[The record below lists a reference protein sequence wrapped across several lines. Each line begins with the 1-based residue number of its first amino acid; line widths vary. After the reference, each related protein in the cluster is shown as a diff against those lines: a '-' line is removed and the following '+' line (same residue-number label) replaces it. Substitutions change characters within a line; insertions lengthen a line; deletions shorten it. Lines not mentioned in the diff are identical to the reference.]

1 MFKKQKKMK
10 GGRRARVL
18 FLVLAT
24 YVFLQLAWWVNLLIS
39 SAAALFETRTAF
51 NPSTDVLESALHDW
65 EKTVLMVT
73 AEGVFFSLLF
83 MFGLSWIWRVMRA
96 DNYILARERNFVMA
110 VTHELKTPIASTR
123 LAIDTLKR
131 LDLEGADRDEMLDVA
146 RSGTLRLER
155 RVEDILQATRLN
167 LPDALVRSP
176 FDITE
181 FVEDT
186 VSTFMHL
193 QPKASISVTLIG
205 DSGLLLQGDEEMWR
219 LCLINLLENAI
230 KYSPKHSPVEV
241 ILDTSALKPSLS
253 IIDHGPG
260 IPPEEQK
267 KVFEA
272 FYRLP
277 RNKDVEGTGLGL
289 HLVYRIVKMHGA
301 EIQLTSTAG
310 GGATFVIDWPVN

>member
-1 MFKKQKKMK
+1 MK

-39 SAAALFETRTAF
+39 SAAILFETRTAF
-51 NPSTDVLESALHDW
+51 NPSPDVLESALQDW
-65 EKTVLMVT
+65 EKTVLMVA

-193 QPKASISVTLIG
+193 QPEASISVTLIG

-230 KYSPKHSPVEV
+230 KYSPKNSPVEV
-241 ILDTSALKPSLS
+241 ILDTTSSKPSLS

-260 IPPEEQK
+260 IPTEERK

-301 EIQLTSTAG
+301 EIQVTSTAG

>member
-1 MFKKQKKMK
+1 MK
-10 GGRRARVL
+10 RGRSARAL
-18 FLVLAT
+18 FLVLAS

-39 SAAALFETRTAF
+39 SAAILYETRTEF
-51 NPSTDVLESALHDW
+51 NTAPDILDAALQDW
-65 EKTVLMVT
+65 EKTVLMV
-73 AEGVFFSLLF
+73 AGEGVIFALLF

-96 DNYILARERNFVMA
+96 DNYILARERNFVLA
-110 VTHELKTPIASTR
+110 VTHELKTPIASIR

-131 LDLEGADRDEMLDVA
+131 LDLEGDDKDEMLNVA

-176 FDITE
+176 FNISE

-186 VSTFMHL
+186 VSTFIHL
-193 QPKASISVTLIG
+193 NPKASINVNLIG
-205 DSGLLLQGDEEMWR
+205 DLGLLIQGDEEMWR

-230 KYSPKHSPVEV
+230 KYSPENASVEV
-241 ILDTSALKPSLS
+241 TLDTSTRKPTLS

-260 IPPEEQK
+260 IALEERN

-277 RNKDVEGTGLGL
+277 RDMDVEGTGLGL

-301 EIQLTSTAG
+301 NIYITSTIG
-310 GGATFVIDWPVN
+310 GGATFVIDFPINRN

>member
-1 MFKKQKKMK
+1 MK
-10 GGRRARVL
+10 GGRRARAL
-18 FLVLAT
+18 FLVLAS

-39 SAAALFETRTAF
+39 SAAKLFEARTAF
-51 NPSTDVLESALHDW
+51 NPSPDILDAALQNW
-65 EKTVLMVT
+65 EKTVLMVA
-73 AEGVFFSLLF
+73 AEGVIFSLLF

-96 DNYILARERNFVMA
+96 DNYILARERNFLLA
-110 VTHELKTPIASTR
+110 VTHELKTPIASIR

-131 LDLEGADRDEMLDVA
+131 LDLDGADKDEMLDVA

-186 VSTFMHL
+186 ASTFLHL
-193 QPKASISVTLIG
+193 NPESSVSVKFIG
-205 DSGLLLQGDEEMWR
+205 DSGLLLHGDEEMWR

-230 KYSPKHSPVEV
+230 KYSPTHTSVEV
-241 ILDTSALKPSLS
+241 VLDTTTKKPNLS

-260 IPPEEQK
+260 ISPDERK

-277 RNKDVEGTGLGL
+277 RDKDVEGTGLGL
-289 HLVYRIVKMHGA
+289 HLVFRIVKMHGA
-301 EIQLTSTAG
+301 EIHITSTAG
-310 GGATFVIDWPVN
+310 GGATFVIDWPAN

>member
-1 MFKKQKKMK
+1 MK
-10 GGRRARVL
+10 GGRRARAL
-18 FLVLAT
+18 FLVLAS

-39 SAAALFETRTAF
+39 SAAKLFEARTAF
-51 NPSTDVLESALHDW
+51 NPSPDILADALQNW
-65 EKTVLMVT
+65 EKTVLMVA
-73 AEGVFFSLLF
+73 AEGVIFSLLF

-96 DNYILARERNFVMA
+96 DNYILARERNFLLA
-110 VTHELKTPIASTR
+110 VTHELKTPIASIR

-176 FDITE
+176 FDIIE

-186 VSTFMHL
+186 ASTFLHL
-193 QPKASISVTLIG
+193 NPESSVSVKLIG
-205 DSGLLLQGDEEMWR
+205 ESGLLLHGDEEMWR

-230 KYSPKHSPVEV
+230 KYSPTHTSVEV
-241 ILDTSALKPSLS
+241 VLDTTTKKPNLS

-260 IPPEEQK
+260 ISPDERK

-277 RNKDVEGTGLGL
+277 RDKDVEGTGLGL
-289 HLVYRIVKMHGA
+289 HLVFRIVKMHGA
-301 EIQLTSTAG
+301 EIHITSTAG
-310 GGATFVIDWPVN
+310 GGATFVIDWPAN

>member
-1 MFKKQKKMK
+1 MK
-10 GGRRARVL
+10 GGRRARAL
-18 FLVLAT
+18 FLVLAS

-39 SAAALFETRTAF
+39 SAAKLFEARTAF
-51 NPSTDVLESALHDW
+51 NPSPDILDAALQNW
-65 EKTVLMVT
+65 EKTVLMVA
-73 AEGVFFSLLF
+73 AEGVIFSLLF

-96 DNYILARERNFVMA
+96 DNYILARERNFLLA
-110 VTHELKTPIASTR
+110 VTHELKTPIASSR

-176 FDITE
+176 FDVTE

-186 VSTFMHL
+186 ASTFLHL
-193 QPKASISVTLIG
+193 NPESSVSVKLIG
-205 DSGLLLQGDEEMWR
+205 ESGLLLHGDEEMWR

-230 KYSPKHSPVEV
+230 KYSPTHTSVEV
-241 ILDTSALKPSLS
+241 VLDTTTKKPNLS

-260 IPPEEQK
+260 ISPDERK

-277 RNKDVEGTGLGL
+277 RDKDVEGTGLGL
-289 HLVYRIVKMHGA
+289 HLVFRIVKMHGA
-301 EIQLTSTAG
+301 EIHITSTAG
-310 GGATFVIDWPVN
+310 GGATFVIDWPAN

>member
-1 MFKKQKKMK
+1 MK
-10 GGRRARVL
+10 GGRRARAL
-18 FLVLAT
+18 FLVLAS

-39 SAAALFETRTAF
+39 SAAKLFEARTAF
-51 NPSTDVLESALHDW
+51 NPSPDILADALQNW
-65 EKTVLMVT
+65 EKTVLMVA
-73 AEGVFFSLLF
+73 AEGVIFSLLF

-96 DNYILARERNFVMA
+96 DNYILARERNFLLA
-110 VTHELKTPIASTR
+110 VTHELKTPIASIR

-176 FDITE
+176 FDVTE

-186 VSTFMHL
+186 ASTFLHL
-193 QPKASISVTLIG
+193 NPESSVSVKLIG
-205 DSGLLLQGDEEMWR
+205 ESGLLLHGDEEMWR

-230 KYSPKHSPVEV
+230 KYSPTHTSVEV
-241 ILDTSALKPSLS
+241 VLDTTTKKPNLS

-260 IPPEEQK
+260 ISPDERK

-277 RNKDVEGTGLGL
+277 RDKDVEGTGLGL
-289 HLVYRIVKMHGA
+289 HLVFRIVKMHGA
-301 EIQLTSTAG
+301 EIHITSTAG
-310 GGATFVIDWPVN
+310 GGATFVIDWPAN

>member
-1 MFKKQKKMK
+1 MFNKEFKMK
-10 GGRRARVL
+10 GGRRARAL

-39 SAAALFETRTAF
+39 SAAKLFEARTAF
-51 NPSTDVLESALHDW
+51 NPSPDVLAAALQNW
-65 EKTVLMVT
+65 EKTVLMVA
-73 AEGVFFSLLF
+73 AEGVIFSLLF

-96 DNYILARERNFVMA
+96 DNYILARERNFLLA
-110 VTHELKTPIASTR
+110 VTHELKTPIASIR

-131 LDLEGADRDEMLDVA
+131 LDLDGADRDEMLDVA

-186 VSTFMHL
+186 ASTFLHL
-193 QPKASISVTLIG
+193 NPESSVSVKMIG

-230 KYSPKHSPVEV
+230 KYSPSHTSVEV
-241 ILDTSALKPSLS
+241 VLDTTTKKPRLS

-260 IPPEEQK
+260 ISPDERK

-277 RNKDVEGTGLGL
+277 RDKDFEGTGLGL
-289 HLVYRIVKMHGA
+289 HLVFRIVKMHGA
-301 EIQLTSTAG
+301 EIHITSTAG
-310 GGATFVIDWPVN
+310 GGATFVIDWPAN

>member
-1 MFKKQKKMK
+1 MK
-10 GGRRARVL
+10 GGRRARAL

-39 SAAALFETRTAF
+39 SAATLFETRTAF
-51 NPSTDVLESALHDW
+51 NTSPDVLAAAIEDW
-65 EKTVLMVT
+65 EKTVLMVA
-73 AEGVFFSLLF
+73 AEGVIFALLF
-83 MFGLSWIWRVMRA
+83 MFGLSWIWRGMRA

-131 LDLEGADRDEMLDVA
+131 LDLKGEDRDEMLDVA

-167 LPDALVRSP
+167 LPDALVRNP
-176 FDITE
+176 FDIKE

-186 VSTFMHL
+186 VSTFVHL
-193 QPKASISVTLIG
+193 HPEESIPVTLIG

-241 ILDTSALKPSLS
+241 ILDTTTKKPSLS

-260 IPPEEQK
+260 IALEERT

-272 FYRLP
+272 FHRLH
-277 RNKDVEGTGLGL
+277 RDKDVEGTGLGL
-289 HLVYRIVKMHGA
+289 HLVSRIVKMHGA
-301 EIQLTSTAG
+301 EIHITSTTG
-310 GGATFVIDWPVN
+310 GGATFVIDWPAN

>member
-1 MFKKQKKMK
+1 MK

-241 ILDTSALKPSLS
+241 ILDTSTLKPSLS

>member
-1 MFKKQKKMK
+1 MK
-10 GGRRARVL
+10 GGRRARAL

-39 SAAALFETRTAF
+39 SAAKLFEARTAF
-51 NPSTDVLESALHDW
+51 NPSPDVLAAALQNW
-65 EKTVLMVT
+65 EKTVLMVA
-73 AEGVFFSLLF
+73 AEGVIFSLLF

-96 DNYILARERNFVMA
+96 DNYILARERNFLLA
-110 VTHELKTPIASTR
+110 VTHELKTPIASIR

-131 LDLEGADRDEMLDVA
+131 LDLDGADRDEMLDVA

-186 VSTFMHL
+186 ASTFLHL
-193 QPKASISVTLIG
+193 NPESSVSVKMIG

-230 KYSPKHSPVEV
+230 KYSPSHTSVEV
-241 ILDTSALKPSLS
+241 VLDTTTKKPRLS

-260 IPPEEQK
+260 ISPDERK

-272 FYRLP
+272 FYRFP
-277 RNKDVEGTGLGL
+277 RDKDFEGTGLGL
-289 HLVYRIVKMHGA
+289 HLVFRIVKMHGA
-301 EIQLTSTAG
+301 EIHITSTAG
-310 GGATFVIDWPVN
+310 GGATFVIDWPAN

>member
-1 MFKKQKKMK
+1 MK
-10 GGRRARVL
+10 GGRRARAL

-39 SAAALFETRTAF
+39 SAATLFETRTAF
-51 NPSTDVLESALHDW
+51 NASPDVLAAAIEDW

-73 AEGVFFSLLF
+73 AEGVIFALLF

-131 LDLEGADRDEMLDVA
+131 LDLKGEDRDEMLDVA

-167 LPDALVRSP
+167 LPDALVRNP
-176 FDITE
+176 FDIKE

-186 VSTFMHL
+186 VSTFVHL
-193 QPKASISVTLIG
+193 HPEESIPVTLIG

-241 ILDTSALKPSLS
+241 ILDTTTKKPSLS

-260 IPPEEQK
+260 IALEERT

-272 FYRLP
+272 FHRLH
-277 RNKDVEGTGLGL
+277 RDKDVEGTGLGL
-289 HLVYRIVKMHGA
+289 HLVSRIVKMHGA
-301 EIQLTSTAG
+301 EIHITSTTG
-310 GGATFVIDWPVN
+310 GGATFVIDWPAN

>member
-1 MFKKQKKMK
+1 MK
-10 GGRRARVL
+10 GGRRARAL

-39 SAAALFETRTAF
+39 SAAKLFETRTAF
-51 NPSTDVLESALHDW
+51 NTSPDLLAAALQDW
-65 EKTVLMVT
+65 EKTVLMVA
-73 AEGVFFSLLF
+73 AEGVIFALLF

-110 VTHELKTPIASTR
+110 VTHELKTPIASIR

-131 LDLEGADRDEMLDVA
+131 LDLEGEDRDEMLDVA

-186 VSTFMHL
+186 VSTFIHL
-193 QPKASISVTLIG
+193 HPASSIPVTLIG

-219 LCLINLLENAI
+219 LCLTNLLENAI
-230 KYSPKHSPVEV
+230 KYSPAQTSVEV
-241 ILDTSALKPSLS
+241 ILDTTTKKPSLS

-260 IPPEEQK
+260 ITHDERK

-277 RNKDVEGTGLGL
+277 RDKDVEGTGLGL

-301 EIQLTSTAG
+301 EIHITSTTG
-310 GGATFVIDWPVN
+310 GGATFVIDWPAN

>member
-1 MFKKQKKMK
+1 MK
-10 GGRRARVL
+10 GGRRARAL

-39 SAAALFETRTAF
+39 SAATLFETRTAF
-51 NPSTDVLESALHDW
+51 NASPDVLAAAIEDW
-65 EKTVLMVT
+65 EKTVLMVA
-73 AEGVFFSLLF
+73 AEGVIFALLF

-131 LDLEGADRDEMLDVA
+131 LDLKGEDRDEMLDVA

-167 LPDALVRSP
+167 LPDALVRNP
-176 FDITE
+176 FDIKE

-186 VSTFMHL
+186 VSTFVHL
-193 QPKASISVTLIG
+193 HPEESIPVTLIG

-241 ILDTSALKPSLS
+241 ILDTTSKKPSLS

-260 IPPEEQK
+260 IALEERT

-272 FYRLP
+272 FHRLH
-277 RNKDVEGTGLGL
+277 RDKDVEGTGLGL
-289 HLVYRIVKMHGA
+289 HLVSRIVKMHGA
-301 EIQLTSTAG
+301 EIHITSTTG
-310 GGATFVIDWPVN
+310 GGATFVIDWPAN

>member
-1 MFKKQKKMK
+1 MK
-10 GGRRARVL
+10 GGRRARAL

-39 SAAALFETRTAF
+39 SAATLFETRTAF
-51 NPSTDVLESALHDW
+51 NTSPDVLAAAIEDW
-65 EKTVLMVT
+65 EKTVLMVA
-73 AEGVFFSLLF
+73 AEGVIFSLLF

-131 LDLEGADRDEMLDVA
+131 LDLKGEDRDEMLDVA

-167 LPDALVRSP
+167 LPDALVRNP
-176 FDITE
+176 FDIKE

-186 VSTFMHL
+186 VSTFVHL
-193 QPKASISVTLIG
+193 HPEESIPVTLIG

-241 ILDTSALKPSLS
+241 ILDTTTKKPSLS

-260 IPPEEQK
+260 IALEERT

-272 FYRLP
+272 FHRLH
-277 RNKDVEGTGLGL
+277 RDKDVEGTGLGL
-289 HLVYRIVKMHGA
+289 HLVSRIVKMHGA
-301 EIQLTSTAG
+301 EIHITSTTG
-310 GGATFVIDWPVN
+310 GGATFVIDWPAN

>member
-1 MFKKQKKMK
+1 MK
-10 GGRRARVL
+10 GGRRARAL

-39 SAAALFETRTAF
+39 SAAKLFEARTAF
-51 NPSTDVLESALHDW
+51 NPSPDILDAALQNW
-65 EKTVLMVT
+65 EKTVLMVA
-73 AEGVFFSLLF
+73 AEGVIFSLLF

-96 DNYILARERNFVMA
+96 DNYILARERNFLLA
-110 VTHELKTPIASTR
+110 VTHELKTPIASIR

-186 VSTFMHL
+186 ASTFLHL
-193 QPKASISVTLIG
+193 NPESSVSVKFIG
-205 DSGLLLQGDEEMWR
+205 DSGLLLHGDEEMWR

-230 KYSPKHSPVEV
+230 KYSPTHTSVEV
-241 ILDTSALKPSLS
+241 VLDTTTKKPNLS

-260 IPPEEQK
+260 ISPDERK

-277 RNKDVEGTGLGL
+277 RDKDVEGTGLGL
-289 HLVYRIVKMHGA
+289 HLVFRIVKMHGA
-301 EIQLTSTAG
+301 EIHITSTAG
-310 GGATFVIDWPVN
+310 GGATFVIDWPAN

>member
-1 MFKKQKKMK
+1 MK
-10 GGRRARVL
+10 GGRRARAL
-18 FLVLAT
+18 FLVLAS

-39 SAAALFETRTAF
+39 SAAKLFEARTAF
-51 NPSTDVLESALHDW
+51 NPSPDILDAALQNW
-65 EKTVLMVT
+65 EKTVLMVA
-73 AEGVFFSLLF
+73 AEGVIFSLLF

-96 DNYILARERNFVMA
+96 DNYILARERNFLLA
-110 VTHELKTPIASTR
+110 VTHELKTPIASIR

-131 LDLEGADRDEMLDVA
+131 LDLDGADRDEMLDVA

-176 FDITE
+176 FDVTE

-186 VSTFMHL
+186 ASTFLHL
-193 QPKASISVTLIG
+193 NPESSVSVKLIG
-205 DSGLLLQGDEEMWR
+205 ESGLLLHGDEEMWR
-219 LCLINLLENAI
+219 LCLINLLENAT
-230 KYSPKHSPVEV
+230 KYSPSHTSVEV
-241 ILDTSALKPSLS
+241 VLDTTTKKPSLS

-260 IPPEEQK
+260 ISPDERK

-277 RNKDVEGTGLGL
+277 RDKDVEGTGLGL
-289 HLVYRIVKMHGA
+289 HLVFRIVKMHGA
-301 EIQLTSTAG
+301 EIHITSTAG
-310 GGATFVIDWPVN
+310 GGATFVIDWPAN

>member
-1 MFKKQKKMK
+1 
-10 GGRRARVL
+10 
-18 FLVLAT
+18 
-24 YVFLQLAWWVNLLIS
+24 
-39 SAAALFETRTAF
+39 
-51 NPSTDVLESALHDW
+51 
-65 EKTVLMVT
+65 MVA
-73 AEGVFFSLLF
+73 AEGVIFSLLF

-96 DNYILARERNFVMA
+96 DNYILARERNFLLA
-110 VTHELKTPIASTR
+110 VTHELKTPIASIR

-176 FDITE
+176 FDVTE

-186 VSTFMHL
+186 ASTFLHL
-193 QPKASISVTLIG
+193 NPESSVSVKLIG
-205 DSGLLLQGDEEMWR
+205 ESGLLLHGDEEMWR

-230 KYSPKHSPVEV
+230 KYSPTHTSVEV
-241 ILDTSALKPSLS
+241 VLDTTTKKPNLS

-260 IPPEEQK
+260 ISPDERK

-277 RNKDVEGTGLGL
+277 RDKDVEGTGLGL
-289 HLVYRIVKMHGA
+289 HLVFRIVKMHGA
-301 EIQLTSTAG
+301 EIHITSTSG
-310 GGATFVIDWPVN
+310 GGATFVIDWPAN

>member
-1 MFKKQKKMK
+1 MK
-10 GGRRARVL
+10 GGRRARAL

-39 SAAALFETRTAF
+39 SAAKLFEARTAF
-51 NPSTDVLESALHDW
+51 NPSPDILDAALQNW
-65 EKTVLMVT
+65 EKTVLMVA
-73 AEGVFFSLLF
+73 AEGVIFSLLF

-96 DNYILARERNFVMA
+96 DNYILARERNFLLA
-110 VTHELKTPIASTR
+110 VTHELKTPIASIR

-176 FDITE
+176 FDVTE

-186 VSTFMHL
+186 ASTFLHL
-193 QPKASISVTLIG
+193 NPESSVSVKLIG
-205 DSGLLLQGDEEMWR
+205 ESGLLLHGDEEMWR

-230 KYSPKHSPVEV
+230 KYSPTHTSVEV
-241 ILDTSALKPSLS
+241 VLDTTTKKPNLS

-260 IPPEEQK
+260 ISPDERK

-277 RNKDVEGTGLGL
+277 RDKDVEGTGLGL
-289 HLVYRIVKMHGA
+289 HLVFRIVKMHGA
-301 EIQLTSTAG
+301 EIHITSTAG
-310 GGATFVIDWPVN
+310 GGATFVIDWPAN

>member
-1 MFKKQKKMK
+1 MK
-10 GGRRARVL
+10 GGRRARAL
-18 FLVLAT
+18 FLVLAS

-39 SAAALFETRTAF
+39 SAAKLFEARTAF
-51 NPSTDVLESALHDW
+51 NPSPDILDAALQNW
-65 EKTVLMVT
+65 EKTVLMVA
-73 AEGVFFSLLF
+73 AEGVIFSLLF

-96 DNYILARERNFVMA
+96 DNYILARERNFLLA
-110 VTHELKTPIASTR
+110 VTHELKTPIASIR

-176 FDITE
+176 FDVTE

-186 VSTFMHL
+186 ASTFLHL
-193 QPKASISVTLIG
+193 NPESSVSVKLIG
-205 DSGLLLQGDEEMWR
+205 ESGLLLHGDEEMWR

-230 KYSPKHSPVEV
+230 KYSPTHTSVEV
-241 ILDTSALKPSLS
+241 VLDTATKKPNLS

-260 IPPEEQK
+260 ISPDERK

-277 RNKDVEGTGLGL
+277 RDKDVEGTGLGL
-289 HLVYRIVKMHGA
+289 HLVFRIVKMHGA
-301 EIQLTSTAG
+301 EIHITSTAG
-310 GGATFVIDWPVN
+310 GGATFVIDWPAN

>member
-1 MFKKQKKMK
+1 MK
-10 GGRRARVL
+10 GGRRARAL

-39 SAAALFETRTAF
+39 SAAKLFEARTAF
-51 NPSTDVLESALHDW
+51 NPSPDILDAALQNW
-65 EKTVLMVT
+65 EKTVLMVA
-73 AEGVFFSLLF
+73 AEGVIFSLLF

-96 DNYILARERNFVMA
+96 DNYILARERNFLLA
-110 VTHELKTPIASTR
+110 VTHELKTPIASIR

-131 LDLEGADRDEMLDVA
+131 LDLDGADRDEMLDVA

-176 FDITE
+176 FDVTE

-186 VSTFMHL
+186 ASTFLHL
-193 QPKASISVTLIG
+193 NPESSVSVKLIG
-205 DSGLLLQGDEEMWR
+205 ESGLLLHGDEEMWR

-230 KYSPKHSPVEV
+230 KYSPTHTSVEV
-241 ILDTSALKPSLS
+241 VLDTTTKKPNLS

-260 IPPEEQK
+260 ISPDERK

-277 RNKDVEGTGLGL
+277 RDKDVEGTGLGL
-289 HLVYRIVKMHGA
+289 HLVFRIVKMHGA
-301 EIQLTSTAG
+301 EIHITSTAG
-310 GGATFVIDWPVN
+310 GGATFVIDWPAN

>member
-1 MFKKQKKMK
+1 MK
-10 GGRRARVL
+10 GGRRARAL

-39 SAAALFETRTAF
+39 SAATLFETRTAF
-51 NPSTDVLESALHDW
+51 NPSPDVLEAALQDW
-65 EKTVLMVT
+65 EKTVLMVA
-73 AEGVFFSLLF
+73 AEGVIFSLLF

-131 LDLEGADRDEMLDVA
+131 LDLKGADRDDMLDVA

-193 QPKASISVTLIG
+193 HPEASIPVTLVG

-230 KYSPKHSPVEV
+230 KYSPQNSPVEV
-241 ILDTSALKPSLS
+241 ILDTSTSKPNLS

-260 IPPEEQK
+260 IPPEERK

-272 FYRLP
+272 FYRVP
-277 RNKDVEGTGLGL
+277 RDKDVEGTGLGL

-301 EIQLTSTAG
+301 EIHVMSTAG
-310 GGATFVIDWPVN
+310 GGATFVIDWPAN

>member
-1 MFKKQKKMK
+1 MK
-10 GGRRARVL
+10 GGRRARAL

-39 SAAALFETRTAF
+39 SAAKLFETRTAF
-51 NPSTDVLESALHDW
+51 NTSPDILAAALQDW
-65 EKTVLMVT
+65 EKTVLMVA
-73 AEGVFFSLLF
+73 AEGVIFALLF

-96 DNYILARERNFVMA
+96 DNYILARERNFLLA
-110 VTHELKTPIASTR
+110 VTHELKTPIASIR
-123 LAIDTLKR
+123 LAIDTLRR
-131 LDLEGADRDEMLDVA
+131 LDLEGEDRDEMLDVA

-186 VSTFMHL
+186 ASTFLHL
-193 QPKASISVTLIG
+193 NPQSSVSVKLIG

-230 KYSPKHSPVEV
+230 KYSPKQTSVEV
-241 ILDTSALKPSLS
+241 ILDTTTKKPSLS

-260 IPPEEQK
+260 IAPDERK

-272 FYRLP
+272 FYRIP
-277 RNKDVEGTGLGL
+277 RDKDVEGTGLGL

-301 EIQLTSTAG
+301 EIHITSTTG
-310 GGATFVIDWPVN
+310 GGATFVIDWPAN

>member
-1 MFKKQKKMK
+1 MK

-83 MFGLSWIWRVMRA
+83 MFGLSWIWRGMRA

-241 ILDTSALKPSLS
+241 ILDTSTLKPSLS

>member
-1 MFKKQKKMK
+1 MK
-10 GGRRARVL
+10 GGRRARAL

-39 SAAALFETRTAF
+39 SAAKLFEARTAF
-51 NPSTDVLESALHDW
+51 NPSPDVLAAALQNW
-65 EKTVLMVT
+65 EKTVLMVA
-73 AEGVFFSLLF
+73 AEGVIFSLLF

-96 DNYILARERNFVMA
+96 DNYILARERNFLLA
-110 VTHELKTPIASTR
+110 VTHELKTPIASIR

-131 LDLEGADRDEMLDVA
+131 LDLDGADRDEMLDVA

-186 VSTFMHL
+186 ASTFLHL
-193 QPKASISVTLIG
+193 NPESSVSVKMIG

-230 KYSPKHSPVEV
+230 KYSPSHTSVEV
-241 ILDTSALKPSLS
+241 VLDTTTKKPRLS

-260 IPPEEQK
+260 ISPDERK

-277 RNKDVEGTGLGL
+277 RDKDFEGTGLGL
-289 HLVYRIVKMHGA
+289 HLVFRIVKMHGA
-301 EIQLTSTAG
+301 EIHITSTAG
-310 GGATFVIDWPVN
+310 GGATFVIDWPAN

>member
-1 MFKKQKKMK
+1 MK
-10 GGRRARVL
+10 GGRRARAL
-18 FLVLAT
+18 FLVLAS

-39 SAAALFETRTAF
+39 SAAKLFEARTAF
-51 NPSTDVLESALHDW
+51 NPSPDVFEAALQNW
-65 EKTVLMVT
+65 EKTVLMVA
-73 AEGVFFSLLF
+73 AEGIIFSLLF
-83 MFGLSWIWRVMRA
+83 IFGLSWIWRVMRA
-96 DNYILARERNFVMA
+96 DNYILARERNFLLA
-110 VTHELKTPIASTR
+110 VTHELKTPIASIR

-131 LDLEGADRDEMLDVA
+131 LDLDGADRDEMLDVA

-176 FDITE
+176 FDVTE

-186 VSTFMHL
+186 ASTFLHL
-193 QPKASISVTLIG
+193 NPESSVSVKLIG
-205 DSGLLLQGDEEMWR
+205 ESGLLLHGDEEMWR

-230 KYSPKHSPVEV
+230 KYSPTHTSVEV
-241 ILDTSALKPSLS
+241 VLDTTTKKPNLS

-260 IPPEEQK
+260 ISPDERK

-277 RNKDVEGTGLGL
+277 RDKDVEGTGLGL
-289 HLVYRIVKMHGA
+289 HLVFRIVKMHGA
-301 EIQLTSTAG
+301 EIQITSTAG
-310 GGATFVIDWPVN
+310 GGATFVIDWPAK

>member
-1 MFKKQKKMK
+1 MK
-10 GGRRARVL
+10 GGRRARAL
-18 FLVLAT
+18 FLVLAS

-39 SAAALFETRTAF
+39 SAAKLFEARTAF
-51 NPSTDVLESALHDW
+51 NPSPDILDAALQNW
-65 EKTVLMVT
+65 EKTVLMVA
-73 AEGVFFSLLF
+73 AEGVIFSLLF

-96 DNYILARERNFVMA
+96 DNYILARERNFLLA
-110 VTHELKTPIASTR
+110 VTHELKTPIASIR

-131 LDLEGADRDEMLDVA
+131 LDLDGADRDEMLDVA

-186 VSTFMHL
+186 ASTFLHL
-193 QPKASISVTLIG
+193 NPESSVSVKFIG
-205 DSGLLLQGDEEMWR
+205 DSGLLLHGDEEMWR

-230 KYSPKHSPVEV
+230 KYSPTHTSVEV
-241 ILDTSALKPSLS
+241 VLDTTTKKPNLS

-260 IPPEEQK
+260 ISPDERK

-277 RNKDVEGTGLGL
+277 RDKDVEGTGLGL
-289 HLVYRIVKMHGA
+289 HLVFRIVKMHGA
-301 EIQLTSTAG
+301 EIHITSTAG
-310 GGATFVIDWPVN
+310 GGATFVIDWPAN

>member
-1 MFKKQKKMK
+1 
-10 GGRRARVL
+10 
-18 FLVLAT
+18 
-24 YVFLQLAWWVNLLIS
+24 
-39 SAAALFETRTAF
+39 
-51 NPSTDVLESALHDW
+51 
-65 EKTVLMVT
+65 
-73 AEGVFFSLLF
+73 
-83 MFGLSWIWRVMRA
+83 
-96 DNYILARERNFVMA
+96 MA

-241 ILDTSALKPSLS
+241 IRHINFKTKSLN
-253 IIDHGPG
+253 
-260 IPPEEQK
+260 
-267 KVFEA
+267 
-272 FYRLP
+272 Y
-277 RNKDVEGTGLGL
+277 
-289 HLVYRIVKMHGA
+289 
-301 EIQLTSTAG
+301 
-310 GGATFVIDWPVN
+310 

>member
-1 MFKKQKKMK
+1 MK
-10 GGRRARVL
+10 GGRRARAL

-39 SAAALFETRTAF
+39 SAATLFETRTAF
-51 NPSTDVLESALHDW
+51 NASPDVLAAAKEDW

-73 AEGVFFSLLF
+73 AEGVIFALLF

-131 LDLEGADRDEMLDVA
+131 LDLKGEDRDEMLDVA

-167 LPDALVRSP
+167 LPDALVRNP
-176 FDITE
+176 FDIKE

-186 VSTFMHL
+186 VSTFVHL
-193 QPKASISVTLIG
+193 HPEESIPVTLIG

-241 ILDTSALKPSLS
+241 ILDTTTKKTSLS

-260 IPPEEQK
+260 IALEERT

-272 FYRLP
+272 FHRLH
-277 RNKDVEGTGLGL
+277 RDKDVEGTGLGL
-289 HLVYRIVKMHGA
+289 HLVSRIVKMHGA
-301 EIQLTSTAG
+301 EIHITSTTG
-310 GGATFVIDWPVN
+310 GGATFVIDWPAN

>member
-1 MFKKQKKMK
+1 MK
-10 GGRRARVL
+10 GGRRARAL

-39 SAAALFETRTAF
+39 SAAKLFETRTAF
-51 NPSTDVLESALHDW
+51 NTSPDILAAALQDW
-65 EKTVLMVT
+65 EKTVLMVA
-73 AEGVFFSLLF
+73 AEGVIFALLF

-110 VTHELKTPIASTR
+110 VTHELKTPIASIR

-186 VSTFMHL
+186 VSTFIHL
-193 QPKASISVTLIG
+193 HPASSIPVTLIG

-219 LCLINLLENAI
+219 LCLTNLLENAI
-230 KYSPKHSPVEV
+230 KYSPAQTSVEV
-241 ILDTSALKPSLS
+241 ILDTTTKKPSLS

-260 IPPEEQK
+260 ITHDERK

-277 RNKDVEGTGLGL
+277 RDKDVEGTGLGL

-301 EIQLTSTAG
+301 EIHITSTAG
-310 GGATFVIDWPVN
+310 GGATFVIDWPAN

>member
-1 MFKKQKKMK
+1 MK
-10 GGRRARVL
+10 GGRRARAL
-18 FLVLAT
+18 FLVLAS

-39 SAAALFETRTAF
+39 SAAKLFEARTAF
-51 NPSTDVLESALHDW
+51 NPSPDILDAALQNW
-65 EKTVLMVT
+65 EKTVLMVA
-73 AEGVFFSLLF
+73 AEGIIFSLLF
-83 MFGLSWIWRVMRA
+83 IFGLSWIWRVMRA
-96 DNYILARERNFVMA
+96 DNYILARERNFLLA
-110 VTHELKTPIASTR
+110 VTHELKTPIASIR

-176 FDITE
+176 FDVTE

-186 VSTFMHL
+186 ASTFLHL
-193 QPKASISVTLIG
+193 NPESSVSVKLIG
-205 DSGLLLQGDEEMWR
+205 ESGLLLHGDEEMWR

-230 KYSPKHSPVEV
+230 KYSPTHTSVEV
-241 ILDTSALKPSLS
+241 VLDTTTKKPNLS

-260 IPPEEQK
+260 ISPDERK

-277 RNKDVEGTGLGL
+277 RDKDVEGTGLGL
-289 HLVYRIVKMHGA
+289 HLVFRIVKMHGA
-301 EIQLTSTAG
+301 EIHITSTAG
-310 GGATFVIDWPVN
+310 GGATFVIDWPAN

>member
-1 MFKKQKKMK
+1 MK
-10 GGRRARVL
+10 GGRRARAL
-18 FLVLAT
+18 FLVLAS

-39 SAAALFETRTAF
+39 SAAKLFEARTAF
-51 NPSTDVLESALHDW
+51 NPSPDILDAALQNW
-65 EKTVLMVT
+65 EKTVLMVA
-73 AEGVFFSLLF
+73 AEGVIFSLLF

-96 DNYILARERNFVMA
+96 DNYILARERNFLLA
-110 VTHELKTPIASTR
+110 VTHELKTPIASIR

-131 LDLEGADRDEMLDVA
+131 LDLDGADKDEMLDVA

-186 VSTFMHL
+186 ASTFLHL
-193 QPKASISVTLIG
+193 NPESSVSVKFIG
-205 DSGLLLQGDEEMWR
+205 ESGLLLHGDEEMWR
-219 LCLINLLENAI
+219 LCLINLLENAT
-230 KYSPKHSPVEV
+230 KYSPSHTSVEV
-241 ILDTSALKPSLS
+241 VLDTTTKKPNLS

-260 IPPEEQK
+260 ISPDERK

-277 RNKDVEGTGLGL
+277 RDKDVEGTGLGL
-289 HLVYRIVKMHGA
+289 HLVFRIVKMHGA
-301 EIQLTSTAG
+301 EIHITSTAG
-310 GGATFVIDWPVN
+310 GGATFVIDWPAN

>member
-1 MFKKQKKMK
+1 MK
-10 GGRRARVL
+10 GGRRARAL

-39 SAAALFETRTAF
+39 SAAKLFEARTAF
-51 NPSTDVLESALHDW
+51 NPSPEILDAALQNW
-65 EKTVLMVT
+65 EKTVLMVA
-73 AEGVFFSLLF
+73 AEGVIFSLLF

-96 DNYILARERNFVMA
+96 DNYILARERNFLLA
-110 VTHELKTPIASTR
+110 VTHELKTPIASIR

-176 FDITE
+176 FDVTE

-186 VSTFMHL
+186 ASTFLHL
-193 QPKASISVTLIG
+193 NPESSVSVKLIG
-205 DSGLLLQGDEEMWR
+205 ESGLLLHGDEEMWR

-230 KYSPKHSPVEV
+230 KYSPTHTSVEV
-241 ILDTSALKPSLS
+241 VLDTTTKKPNLS

-260 IPPEEQK
+260 ISPDERK

-277 RNKDVEGTGLGL
+277 RDKDVEGTGLGL
-289 HLVYRIVKMHGA
+289 HLVFRIVKMHGA
-301 EIQLTSTAG
+301 EIHITSTAG
-310 GGATFVIDWPVN
+310 GGATFVIDWPAN

>member
-1 MFKKQKKMK
+1 MK
-10 GGRRARVL
+10 GGRRARAL
-18 FLVLAT
+18 FLVLAS

-39 SAAALFETRTAF
+39 SAAKLFEARTAF
-51 NPSTDVLESALHDW
+51 NPSPDILDAALQNW
-65 EKTVLMVT
+65 EKTVLMVA
-73 AEGVFFSLLF
+73 AEGVIFSLLF

-96 DNYILARERNFVMA
+96 DNYILARERNFLLA
-110 VTHELKTPIASTR
+110 VTHELKTPIASIR

-176 FDITE
+176 FDVTE

-186 VSTFMHL
+186 ASTFLHL
-193 QPKASISVTLIG
+193 NPESSVSVKLIG
-205 DSGLLLQGDEEMWR
+205 ESGLLLHGDEEMWR

-230 KYSPKHSPVEV
+230 KYSPTHTSVEV
-241 ILDTSALKPSLS
+241 VLDTTTKKPNLS

-260 IPPEEQK
+260 ISPDERR

-277 RNKDVEGTGLGL
+277 RDKDVEGTGLGL
-289 HLVYRIVKMHGA
+289 HLVFRIVKMHGA
-301 EIQLTSTAG
+301 EIHITSTAG
-310 GGATFVIDWPVN
+310 GGATFVIDWPAN

>member
-1 MFKKQKKMK
+1 MK
-10 GGRRARVL
+10 GGRRARAL
-18 FLVLAT
+18 FLVLAS

-39 SAAALFETRTAF
+39 SAAKLFEARTAF
-51 NPSTDVLESALHDW
+51 NPSPDILDAALQNW
-65 EKTVLMVT
+65 EKTVLMVA
-73 AEGVFFSLLF
+73 AEGVIFSLLF

-96 DNYILARERNFVMA
+96 DNYILARERNFLLA
-110 VTHELKTPIASTR
+110 VTHELKTPIASIR

-176 FDITE
+176 FDVTE

-186 VSTFMHL
+186 ASTFLHL
-193 QPKASISVTLIG
+193 NPESSVSVKLIG
-205 DSGLLLQGDEEMWR
+205 ESGLLLHGDEEMWR

-230 KYSPKHSPVEV
+230 KYSPTHTSVEV
-241 ILDTSALKPSLS
+241 VLDTTTKKPNLS

-260 IPPEEQK
+260 ISPDERK

-277 RNKDVEGTGLGL
+277 RDKDVEGTGLGL
-289 HLVYRIVKMHGA
+289 HLVFRIVKMHGA
-301 EIQLTSTAG
+301 EIHITSTAG
-310 GGATFVIDWPVN
+310 GGATFVIDWPAN

>member
-1 MFKKQKKMK
+1 VFKKEIKMK
-10 GGRRARVL
+10 GGRRARAL

-24 YVFLQLAWWVNLLIS
+24 YVFLQLAWWANLLIS
-39 SAAALFETRTAF
+39 SAATLFETRTAF
-51 NPSTDVLESALHDW
+51 NTSPDVLAAAIEDW
-65 EKTVLMVT
+65 EKTVLMVA
-73 AEGVFFSLLF
+73 AEGVIFALLF

-131 LDLEGADRDEMLDVA
+131 LDLKGADRDEMLDVA

-167 LPDALVRSP
+167 LPDALVRNP
-176 FDITE
+176 FDIKE

-186 VSTFMHL
+186 VSTFVHL
-193 QPKASISVTLIG
+193 HPEASISVRLIG
-205 DSGLLLQGDEEMWR
+205 DSVLLLQGDEEMWR

-230 KYSPKHSPVEV
+230 KYSPKQATVEV
-241 ILDTSALKPSLS
+241 ILDTTTTKPSLS
-253 IIDHGPG
+253 VIDHGPG
-260 IPPEEQK
+260 IVPEQRK

-272 FYRLP
+272 FYRLS
-277 RNKDVEGTGLGL
+277 RDKDIEGTGLGL

-301 EIQLTSTAG
+301 EIHITSTSG
-310 GGATFVIDWPVN
+310 GGATFVIDLPAN